1 MNETTAARATPYHT
15 WDCWYLH
22 EPGGPFHVFMLG
34 CQAQHK
40 AAEKHDEHSELG
52 YCTST
57 DLKEFSPPQW
67 GILRGHGSNES
78 IWTGCTVR
86 DGAQYLMFYTVRQ
99 HAAGYWAQ
107 QVIRLA
113 VSSDLKQWETVD
125 AFELAPEHLDP
136 EGRHFLREPAPKDRT
151 IHAWRDPYVFRHAGR
166 WHMLVSARSA
176 SQPARRNACVALLV
190 ADGDCREAGN
200 WRLKEASLVTGYEEL
215 DVPQL
220 FVEEGTG
227 ATVMLASLFLE
238 SDYDRSLELGYD
250 PRQNTPGTKYR
261 HNGCLVGFRALN
273 LEQALAGRFIEPDRR
288 RVEVDPLARLYA
300 GQVVPELGGAVV
312 GVDLD
317 RGGQKLLPSVFPAL
331 RYVDP
336 ESRRK

>member
-1 MNETTAARATPYHT
+1 MNEAPPARATPYHT

-99 HAAGYWAQ
+99 TVPGYWAR

-113 VSSDLKQWETVD
+113 VSPDLEHWAPVD
-125 AFELAPEHLDP
+125 SFELAPEHLDP
-136 EGRHFLREPAPKDRT
+136 EGRHFLQEPAAGDRT

-190 ADGDCREAGN
+190 AEGDCRERSN
-200 WRLKEASLVTGYEEL
+200 WRLSMPSLVTGYEEL
-215 DVPQL
+215 DVPL
-220 FVEEGTG
+220 LYLEEGTG
-227 ATVMLASLFLE
+227 AAVMLASLFSG
-238 SDYDRSLELGYD
+238 SDYARSMKLGYD
-250 PRQNTPGTKYR
+250 PKRNTPGTKYR
-261 HNGCLVGFRALN
+261 QDGLLVGFRALS
-273 LEQALAGRFIEPDRR
+273 LDQALSGRFVDPERQ
-288 RVEVDPLARLYA
+288 RVEVGPLARLYA

-312 GVDLD
+312 GVDLEH
-317 RGGQKLLPSVFPAL
+317 GGQKLIPSVFPTL

-336 ESRRK
+336 ESRRR